1 MADLLRTEYTARE
14 FNRDPSA
21 ISRAAH
27 KFGLVHITNRG
38 RPSLIVADADQ
49 HPELAEPDEELS
61 LADAWAYD
69 APWNEDTIGEPP
81 RISIVLRDVNDDEVA
96 S

>member
-1 MADLLRTEYTARE
+1 MTDLLRTEYTARE

-38 RPSLIVADADQ
+38 RPSLIVADADR
-49 HPELAEPDEELS
+49 HPELAEPKEGRSLLEALS
-61 LADAWAYD
+61 FD
-69 APWNEDTIGEPP
+69 APWDEDVIGEPE
-81 RISIVLRDVNDDEVA
+81 RISIILRDVDDDEDEA
-96 S
+96 